1 MDCGGQQSPASNNEV
16 RIVLIGKTGSGK
28 STTGNTILNDKVFLS
43 SSSGSSI
50 TSCCVS
56 KHAHRF
62 GKNIQVVDTPGTFD
76 TGSPN
81 ETVQTE
87 IVKCIGITAPGPHC
101 FLLVIGLSRFTQ
113 EDEESIDHF
122 VNYFGEDVFRYFVV
136 LFTRKDDLE
145 YEGLTLEDH
154 LKTIPQNLRT
164 IIEKSGGRCIAF
176 NNRAK
181 GSARDDQVK
190 DLLEIINV
198 VVLQNQ
204 GTCYTNEMYIEAE
217 KVIKARQYEIE
228 EERERERETERQKIE
243 KEIEENYKYQNGSQ
257 YNYQND
263 IDQKEAVLESKQEE
277 MQAHFGSRKEH
288 EMQNEIKELKQE
300 IRRMKAEAEIV
311 QKEKEMVFQDK
322 LDQLDQ
328 KYERLLDA
336 RQVARNE
343 VANGNNDLIET
354 LVGVV
359 LGVGKS
365 IITKFFKLP

>member
-1 MDCGGQQSPASNNEV
+1 M
-16 RIVLIGKTGSGK
+16 LIGKTGSGK

-56 KHAHRF
+56 KQAHRF
-62 GKNIQVVDTPGTFD
+62 GKDIQVVDTPGTFD
-76 TGSPN
+76 TSSPD
-81 ETVQTE
+81 ETVQKE
-87 IVKCIGITAPGPHC
+87 IVKCIGITSPGPHC
-101 FLLVIGLSRFTQ
+101 FLLVIGPSRFTQ

-154 LKTIPQNLRT
+154 LKTIPQNLKT

-204 GTCYTNEMYIEAE
+204 GTCYTNGIYIEAE
-217 KVIKARQYEIE
+217 KMIKARQFEIE
-228 EERERERETERQKIE
+228 KERKRERETERQKIE
-243 KEIEENYKYQNGSQ
+243 KEIEENYKYQNGFQ

-263 IDQKEAVLESKQEE
+263 LDQKEDVLESKQEE
-277 MQAHFGSRKEH
+277 IQAYFGSRKEH
-288 EMQNEIKELKQE
+288 EMVNEIKELKQE
-300 IRRMKAEAEIV
+300 IRRMKADAEKV
-311 QKEKEMVFQDK
+311 QKEKEMVVRDK

-328 KYERLLDA
+328 KYKRLLDA

-343 VANGNNDLIET
+343 VANEHKYLIET
-354 LVGVV
+354 LVGVG

-365 IITKFFKLP
+365 VIN